1 VYLKYRWNSPP
12 YIAWRFLDPSNGDIL
27 HLHRKTTL
35 VVEHQIL
42 WLDVSMDDASVVYEF
57 ESVANACGEE
67 SDLLLGE
74 FMFFANVISEVTAW
88 HQVHD

>member
-1 VYLKYRWNSPP
+1 
-12 YIAWRFLDPSNGDIL
+12 
-27 HLHRKTTL
+27 
-35 VVEHQIL
+35 
-42 WLDVSMDDASVVYEF
+42 MDDASVVYEF